1 MARIEELNKMI
12 VENYDIKNFKTN
24 GVAWPYELKQRFNSD
39 ELKNGYF
46 EFQKKSLEIFNKKLS
61 VKPHILSN
69 FLYKLACDDNVLDK
83 VKEIIGDNIYIW
95 SSAFFSKAPGEGK
108 IVSFHQDN
116 PYWQL
121 STTNVVT
128 AWIAL
133 TNSDKRSGAL
143 QAVPKTHTI
152 GLIKKLDVKNA
163 RKSYL
168 NGEKTTPDNDLLSYS
183 QNLEN
188 FIKKNPPLTLNLKPG
203 QFSIHHVNTVH
214 GSGVNKSENHRVG
227 FAVRYVSSDTQHI
240 EENEDFA
247 THVMGDKNNYYKDEI
262 TPDKEFSDKS
272 IKQYK
277 ISMNSTGVFGNKKY

>member
-24 GVAWPYELKQRFNSD
+24 GVAWP
-39 ELKNGYF
+39 
-46 EFQKKSLEIFNKKLS
+46 FNKKLS

-121 STTNVVT
+121 TTTNVVT

-133 TNSDKRSGAL
+133 TSSDEKSGAL
-143 QAVPKTHTI
+143 QAVPKTHNM

-168 NGEKTTPDNDLLSYS
+168 KGEKTTPDNDLLSYS

-188 FIKKNPPLTLNLKPG
+188 FIKKNPPITLSLKPG

-214 GSGVNKSENHRVG
+214 GSGINESENYRIG

-240 EENEDFA
+240 EENQDSA
-247 THVMGDKNNYYKDEI
+247 THVMGEKNDYYKDEI
-262 TPDKEFSDKS
+262 PPDGEFTDKS
-272 IKQYK
+272 IEQYK

>member
-1 MARIEELNKMI
+1 MI
-12 VENYDIKNFKTN
+12 VENYDIKNFKKN
-24 GVAWPYELKQRFNSD
+24 GVAWPYELKQQFNPD
-39 ELKNGYF
+39 ELEKKFF
-46 EFQKKSLEIFNKKLS
+46 EFQKKSLEIFDRKISL
-61 VKPHILSN
+61 KPHILSN
-69 FLYKLACDDNVLDK
+69 FFYKLACDDNVLDK
-83 VKEIIGDNIYIW
+83 VKEIIGNNIYIW

-121 STTNVVT
+121 TTTNVVT

-133 TNSDKRSGAL
+133 TNSDQFSGAL
-143 QAVPKTHTI
+143 QAVPKTHCM

-163 RKSYL
+163 RESYL
-168 NGEKTTPDNDLLSYS
+168 KGEKTTPNNDLLSYS
-183 QNLEN
+183 QNLED

-214 GSGVNKSENHRVG
+214 GSGINESEKHRIG

-240 EENEDFA
+240 EETKDFA
-247 THVMGDKNNYYKDEI
+247 THVMGEKNDYYLDEI
-262 TPDKEFSDKS
+262 TPDEEFTNKT
-272 IKQYK
+272 IKQYE